1 MKKVTIMDIASMTG
15 VSKATVSM
23 VLNKKDSCIS
33 DATRNRILKTARE
46 MHYIPNSIARSLSTN
61 KSGTIGIILPDI
73 TNPFFSEIAR
83 AIEDGANNRGYN
95 VMFCNSDNNIKKE
108 EKYIELMI
116 SKLVDGIIFISGG
129 ESRKNLERLTANNIP
144 FVLVD
149 RYVDGYENGYGVY
162 CHNEEGVMQGIKYL
176 YDKGKRK
183 IAFAKG
189 PKGLETSKNRLNGYK
204 RAARQYGIYDSKLI
218 FESDFTIEGGK
229 AVTEYMLS
237 SGTEF
242 DSIFYSSDIM
252 AFGGMK
258 VLLRKGY
265 KIPDDIS
272 IIGFD
277 NIRISEFIEP
287 ELTTVAQ
294 PIYKMGNR
302 SCELLIDIIEGAEIS
317 QKLIFFKPELIIRG
331 TA

>member
-1 MKKVTIMDIASMTG
+1 MKKVTIMDIAKRTG

-23 VLNKKDSCIS
+23 VLNKKDSSIS
-33 DATRNRILKTARE
+33 DETRMRILSAARE
-46 MHYIPNSIARSLSTN
+46 MKYIPNSIARSLSTN

-83 AIEDGANNRGYN
+83 AIEDGANSCGYN
-95 VMFCNSDNNIKKE
+95 VMFCNSDNNVKKE

-116 SKLVDGIIFISGG
+116 SKLADGIIFIAGG
-129 ESRKNLERLTANNIP
+129 ESRSNLDRLAANNVP

-149 RYVDGYENGYGVY
+149 RYVNGYENSYGVY
-162 CHNEEGVMQGIKYL
+162 CLNKEGAMLGIKYL
-176 YDKGKRK
+176 YDIGKRK
-183 IAFAKG
+183 IAFVKG
-189 PKGLETSKNRLNGYK
+189 PEGLETSAQRLNGYEC
-204 RAARQYGIYDSKLI
+204 AARKYGIYDDKLI
-218 FESDFTIEGGK
+218 FEGNFTIEGGIT
-229 AVTEYMLS
+229 ATERILS
-237 SGTEF
+237 SSVEF

-265 KIPDDIS
+265 KIPQDVS
-272 IIGFD
+272 IMGFD
-277 NIRISEFIEP
+277 NIQISEFVEP

-294 PIYKMGNR
+294 PIYRMGNS
-302 SCELLIDIIEGAEIS
+302 SCRLLIDLINGADIA
-317 QKLIFFKPELIIRG
+317 QKLLYFKPELIKRG